1 VGANSFVTFFIYFTE
16 RCWLIEG
23 KEMSSSRNKM
33 DVETILHSSSPFVAF
48 PSFANAVQFP
58 GESGLTQP

>member
-1 VGANSFVTFFIYFTE
+1 
-16 RCWLIEG
+16 LIEG